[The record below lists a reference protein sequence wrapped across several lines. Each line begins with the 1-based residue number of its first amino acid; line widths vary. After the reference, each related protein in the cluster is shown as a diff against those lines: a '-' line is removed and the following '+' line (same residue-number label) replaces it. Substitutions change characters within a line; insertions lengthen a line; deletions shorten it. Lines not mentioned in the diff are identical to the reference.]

1 MAKACWI
8 FPLLAALLLTGC
20 AEAKPKVDESKV
32 VEGHLGMAYSYLSQ
46 DKPSEALQEL
56 IPAETMAPNN
66 PDVLAA
72 LAQAYEMKKAYDM
85 AEKSYLRAI
94 ALRPNDPYLYNNLG
108 ALYVKT
114 KSWDKAA
121 SSFRHAAVDLTFSQ
135 QEVAYTGMGY
145 AFQMQG
151 QCDKAIAAYRQAI
164 RLAPKYALAYLRLG
178 ECLLATDHNEEAVT
192 NLTKATELV
201 PKFTLAW
208 YRLGLAQAALQHPQ
222 EAAKAF
228 RKAVELAPGSEA
240 ARLATEQL
248 KTLE

>member
-1 MAKACWI
+1 
-8 FPLLAALLLTGC
+8 
-20 AEAKPKVDESKV
+20 
-32 VEGHLGMAYSYLSQ
+32 
-46 DKPSEALQEL
+46 
-56 IPAETMAPNN
+56 
-66 PDVLAA
+66 
-72 LAQAYEMKKAYDM
+72 
-85 AEKSYLRAI
+85 
-94 ALRPNDPYLYNNLG
+94 
-108 ALYVKT
+108 
-114 KSWDKAA
+114 
-121 SSFRHAAVDLTFSQ
+121 
-135 QEVAYTGMGY
+135 
-145 AFQMQG
+145 
-151 QCDKAIAAYRQAI
+151 
-164 RLAPKYALAYLRLG
+164 LAPKYALAYLRLG